1 MNRQASWRTLTRA
14 LIFALSMAM
23 VPVLSVH
30 AQESAKKFRIG
41 FLDTGQSLAVPK
53 LLTDMGYI
61 DGQNAVFEHRSSQAE
76 PERAAE
82 MAADLVRNKVDVII
96 AFTNVNA
103 FAAKQATST
112 IPIVVWASH
121 GALATGLVSSLARP
135 TSNVTGIESLAP
147 EIDAKR
153 VELLKEIVPGLMRVA
168 ALYSPN
174 DQGAPTHLKYTEDAA
189 RVLGV
194 HVLPLEVRAPADYD
208 SVFAPLAAKPIG
220 GLVMFTDPLTWANW
234 KRVADFAFANRLPT
248 VCEFRQ
254 LAESGCLVSYGPTF
268 DEFDRRVASQV
279 DRILKGKRPADVPY
293 EQVTRFEL
301 VINLRTAK
309 SLGMTISPTLLAQA
323 DQVIE

>member
-1 MNRQASWRTLTRA
+1 
-14 LIFALSMAM
+14 MA
-23 VPVLSVH
+23 VLPALSVH
-30 AQESAKKFRIG
+30 AQQSAKKFRIG
-41 FLDTGQSLAVPK
+41 FLDTGQSVAVPK
-53 LLTDMGYI
+53 LLTDLGYV

-82 MAADLVRNKVDVII
+82 MAADLVRSNVDVII

-103 FAAKQATST
+103 FAAKQATSA

-153 VELLKEIVPGLMRVA
+153 VELLKEIVPGLTRFA

-174 DQGAPTHLKYTEDAA
+174 DQGAPTHLKYSEDAA
-189 RVLGV
+189 HALGV
-194 HVLPLEVRAPADYD
+194 GVLPLEVRAPADYD
-208 SVFAPLAAKPIG
+208 RVFVPIAANPIG

-234 KRVADFAFANRLPT
+234 QRVADFALVSRLPT

-301 VINLRTAK
+301 VINLKTAK
-309 SLGMTISPTLLAQA
+309 SLGLTISPALLAQA
-323 DQVIE
+323 DKVVE